1 MSDIRLMKLAGLLTE
16 TKSKL
21 KEAISKPFET
31 IAPINTWEMDDF
43 VKNPSS
49 FDISKH
55 YRFIGL
61 KKRPSVLSSEDLEDA
76 LADCDRNIKLANTI
90 LQLAKKAKDQM
101 KGLSSAAATIS
112 AGEKDY
118 ENIKLTPQ
126 NILDFL
132 KSIFI
137 DDKDNVKAIYEMY
150 NAAVRKRN
158 PQYTDLILTSPSDLV
173 GRGRVR
179 GKDDV
184 IFEFKRQSGGQIS
197 EWALENSLF
206 EFIKKDYPEVADL
219 LLIQRRT
226 WSASY
231 KKNFTVRVKRS
242 AMSSGPAINRAWRRI
257 FIKYAEWI
265 PE

>member
-1 MSDIRLMKLAGLLTE
+1 MDNIRLMKLAGLLTE
-16 TKSKL
+16 SKSKL
-21 KEAISKPFET
+21 KESISEPFET
-31 IAPINTWEMDDF
+31 IKQIHEWYLDEIL
-43 VKNPSS
+43 KNPAS
-49 FDISKH
+49 FDISKD
-55 YRFIGL
+55 YYAMGL

-112 AGEKDY
+112 AGEKEY

-137 DDKDNVKAIYEMY
+137 DDKDNVKEIYEMY
-150 NAAVRKRN
+150 NAYVKKQM
-158 PQYTDLILTSPSDLV
+158 PKYTDLILTSPSDLV

-197 EWALENSLF
+197 QWALENSLF

-226 WSASY
+226 WSAVY

-242 AMSSGPAINRAWRRI
+242 AMSSINKSWKRI
-257 FIKYAEWI
+257 FIKYAEWVDA
-265 PE
+265 

>member
-1 MSDIRLMKLAGLLTE
+1 MVIRVAFLWVGDVETYVSVVFLRPNTSHQIPNPKFFDVSRHWRSIGMS
-16 TKSKL
+16 
-21 KEAISKPFET
+21 
-31 IAPINTWEMDDF
+31 
-43 VKNPSS
+43 
-49 FDISKH
+49 
-55 YRFIGL
+55 
-61 KKRPSVLSSEDLEDA
+61 KRPDNLSEEEVQDA
-76 LADCDRNIKLANTI
+76 LADCDRNIKAAQTMLDMAN
-90 LQLAKKAKDQM
+90 KAKEQIQA
-101 KGLSSAAATIS
+101 LSDSAAAIS
-112 AGEKDY
+112 AGEKEY
-118 ENIKLTPQ
+118 ENIQLTPQ

-242 AMSSGPAINRAWRRI
+242 AMSSINKSWKRI
-257 FIKYAEWI
+257 FIKYAEWVDA
-265 PE
+265 

>member
-1 MSDIRLMKLAGLLTE
+1 MVDIRLIKLAGLLTE

-21 KEAISKPFET
+21 KESISEPFET
-31 IAPINTWEMDDF
+31 IAPINTWEMDSF
-43 VKNPSS
+43 IKKPSS

-61 KKRPSVLSSEDLEDA
+61 RKRPSVLSSEDLEDA

-90 LQLAKKAKDQM
+90 LQLAKKAKDQVQ
-101 KGLSSAAATIS
+101 GLSSGAADIS
-112 AGEKDY
+112 AGEKEY

-137 DDKDNVKAIYEMY
+137 DDKDNVKEIYQMY
-150 NAAVRKRN
+150 NAFVKKKM

-219 LLIQRRT
+219 LLIQRTT

-242 AMSSGPAINRAWRRI
+242 AMSSINKSWKRI
-257 FIKYAEWI
+257 FIKYAEWVDA
-265 PE
+265 

>member
-1 MSDIRLMKLAGLLTE
+1 MTNIRLMKLAGLLTE
-16 TKSKL
+16 STKKKL
-21 KEAISKPFET
+21 TEVKAYET
-31 IAPINTWEMDDF
+31 IRKIDDWYHEGIG
-43 VKNPSS
+43 NPNN

-55 YRFIGL
+55 WKSIGMS
-61 KKRPSVLSSEDLEDA
+61 KRPNNLSEEEVEEA
-76 LADCDRNIKLANTI
+76 LVDCDRNIKRAETLLNM
-90 LQLAKKAKDQM
+90 AKKAKDQM
-101 KGLSSAAATIS
+101 KGLAASASQIS

-118 ENIKLTPQ
+118 ENIQLTPQ

-150 NAAVRKRN
+150 NAAVSKRN

-242 AMSSGPAINRAWRRI
+242 AMASGPAINRAWRRI
-257 FIKYAEWI
+257 FIKYAEWVD
-265 PE
+265 